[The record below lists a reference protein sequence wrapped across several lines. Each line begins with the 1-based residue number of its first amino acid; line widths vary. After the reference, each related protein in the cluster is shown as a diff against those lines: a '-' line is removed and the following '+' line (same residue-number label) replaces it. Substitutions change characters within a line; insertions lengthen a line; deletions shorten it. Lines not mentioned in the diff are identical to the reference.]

1 VDGKVLIDYVE
12 TGIFFVLALVAFGL
26 EVWAFFDCLRHR
38 ANAFEAVSKRT
49 KTFWLAL
56 TGGALAVGALT
67 LYGAAQAIGTLSP
80 EGGGGGGFGSF
91 GLLFGLAAVTA
102 ASVYL
107 ADVRPAVKDA
117 GRGGSRNRG
126 PYGPW

>member
-1 VDGKVLIDYVE
+1 VLINYVE
-12 TGIFFVLALVAFGL
+12 TGVYFLMALVAFGL
-26 EVWAFFDCLRHR
+26 EAWAFFDCLRHK

-56 TGGALAVGALT
+56 TGGAV
-67 LYGAAQAIGTLSP
+67 AIGGLSLY
-80 EGGGGGGFGSF
+80 GGGGGGFGTL
-91 GLLFGLAAVTA
+91 GLFGLAAVTA

-117 GRGGSRNRG
+117 GRGGSRNMG

>member
-1 VDGKVLIDYVE
+1 MDGRVLIFYVE
-12 TGIFFVLALVAFGL
+12 NAVYYILGLVALAL
-26 EVWAFFDCLRHR
+26 EVWAFFDCVRHK
-38 ANAFEAVSKRT
+38 ANAFEAVGKRT

-56 TGGALAVGALT
+56 TGGSLAIGALSV
-67 LYGAAQAIGTLSP
+67 L
-80 EGGGGGGFGSF
+80 GGGSGGLIGPLG
-91 GLLFGLAAVTA
+91 LFGLAAVVA

-117 GRGGSRNRG
+117 GRGGSRNMG

>member
-1 VDGKVLIDYVE
+1 MDGRNLIDYAD
-12 TGIFFVLALVAFGL
+12 FVVSAVLLLVSLSL
-26 EVWAFFDCLRHR
+26 EIWAFLDCLRHK

-56 TGGALAVGALT
+56 TGGALFVGGLALLT
-67 LYGAAQAIGTLSP
+67 YRGGSP
-80 EGGGGGGFGSF
+80 VSALG
-91 GLLFGLAAVTA
+91 LFGLAAVTA
-102 ASVYL
+102 AGVYL

-117 GRGGSRNRG
+117 GRGGNRNMG

>member
-1 VDGKVLIDYVE
+1 M
-12 TGIFFVLALVAFGL
+12 FFILALVALGL
-26 EVWAFFDCLRHR
+26 ELWAVVDCARHR
-38 ANAFEAVSKRT
+38 ANAFEATGKRT

-56 TGGALAVGALT
+56 TGGAAL
-67 LYGAAQAIGTLSP
+67 IGVISFF
-80 EGGGGGGFGSF
+80 GSGGGFF
-91 GLLFGLAAVTA
+91 GTRGLFGLAAVVA

-117 GRGGSRNRG
+117 GRGGSRNTG

>member
-1 VDGKVLIDYVE
+1 MDGKVLIDYVE
-12 TGIFFVLALVAFGL
+12 TGVYFVLALVAFGL
-26 EVWAFFDCLRHR
+26 EVWAFFDCLRQK

-49 KTFWLAL
+49 KMFWLAL
-56 TGGALAVGALT
+56 TGGAVAIGALF
-67 LYGAAQAIGTLSP
+67 LYGAAQTVGALSP
-80 EGGGGGGFGSF
+80 AGGGGGGFGTF
-91 GLLFGLAAVTA
+91 GLFGLGAVVA

-117 GRGGSRNRG
+117 GRGGSRNMG

>member
-1 VDGKVLIDYVE
+1 M
-12 TGIFFVLALVAFGL
+12 
-26 EVWAFFDCLRHR
+26 WAFVDCLRHK
-38 ANAFEAVSKRT
+38 ANAFEAASKRT

-56 TGGALAVGALT
+56 TGGAVAIGALS
-67 LYGAAQAIGTLSP
+67 LF
-80 EGGGGGGFGSF
+80 GGGGSF
-91 GLLFGLAAVTA
+91 GTLGLFGLAAVTA

-117 GRGGSRNRG
+117 GRGGSRNTG